1 MSETSGSPFRI
12 VQYLYRL
19 PVDLAVGGD
28 YHLADTLPVVHGERC
43 GREIDQ
49 DNADLATV
57 VRIDRSRRIQQSDT
71 VFQCQAAAGA
81 HLCFVTFG
89 QGNI

>member
-28 YHLADTLPVVHGERC
+28 YHLADTLPVVHGERF
-43 GREIDQ
+43 GREID
-49 DNADLATV
+49 
-57 VRIDRSRRIQQSDT
+57 
-71 VFQCQAAAGA
+71 
-81 HLCFVTFG
+81 
-89 QGNI
+89 